1 MRKRILLSVFL
12 VLILSASLVFAGG
25 AKEAPRVIDDAAQ
38 PGEVTFPGVMPI
50 DHSQG
55 WERGTRG
62 GTFVMSSL
70 SDPRTFSTVVA
81 AETSTTDI
89 TSRLYS
95 YAMRRNQHTL
105 EWEPHLAESYT
116 ISDDQKTVTYT
127 LRPNL
132 RWSDGQPLTSS
143 DFVDAVNEIYYNTD
157 VQTNQRSGL
166 FVGGEPSVWE
176 VIDDRRFRITLPSVY
191 AGIHTLSSRTPLP
204 MHIFGPV
211 LEEGG
216 AAAVNSFWGV
226 DTDVT
231 QVVGNGP
238 FKIAE
243 YVPSQ
248 RVRLIPNPHYYERDE
263 WGTQLPYLDELIFQ
277 IIPDQ
282 DAQLQR
288 FLGGGLD
295 FYGLRGEDYAV
306 LVDRKDDIG
315 FEMFSVGPAASSQF
329 ITFNQN
335 PNGIDPPKLTWLS
348 NKTFRQAMAHLVD
361 RQTIID
367 NIAFGFGYPQF
378 SFVPTFSPYYWQ
390 EAPNAAF
397 PYDPGT
403 AAEMLDSIG
412 YIDRNGD
419 GWRQD
424 PDGNKISL
432 VLETNAGNT
441 TRESIAQLFAQE
453 AQAIGVEVINRAID
467 FNVLVG
473 KLTST
478 FDWDMILIGLTGSV
492 DPITGS
498 NVYPSSGNLH
508 MIEPSQESPRR
519 EWEAEV
525 DRLWDYANLTTDE
538 DQRVRG
544 FRGIQEIWIEEV
556 PWVFTFN
563 PAVMH
568 AYKTE
573 WGNIYPHPVDGL
585 SWDGIISRVYRRN

>member
-38 PGEVTFPGVMPI
+38 PGEAEFPGVMSI
-50 DHSQG
+50 DYSDG

-62 GTFVMSSL
+62 GTFVMPSL
-70 SDPRTFSTVVA
+70 SDPRTFNVVVA

-105 EWEPHLAESYT
+105 EWEPHLAESFA

-132 RWSDGQPLTSS
+132 RWSDGQPLTSR
-143 DFVDAVNEIYYNTD
+143 DFVDAVNKIYYDTD

-204 MHIFGPV
+204 MHIFGPL

-216 AAAVNSFWGV
+216 AAAVNSYWGV

-231 QVVGNGP
+231 QVIGNGP

-295 FYGLRGEDYAV
+295 LFGVRGEDYAV

-315 FEMFSVGPAASSQF
+315 FEMYSVGPASSTQF

-367 NIAFGFGYPQF
+367 NIAFGFGYPQY
-378 SFVPTFSPYYWQ
+378 SFIPTFSPYYWDG
-390 EAPNAAF
+390 APAAAF

-403 AAEMLDSIG
+403 AAEMLDSIN
-412 YIDRNGD
+412 YVDRNGD

-424 PDGNKISL
+424 PDGNRISL

-441 TRESIAQLFAQE
+441 VRESIAQLFAQE

-473 KLTST
+473 KLTAT
-478 FDWDMILIGLTGSV
+478 FDWDLILIGLTGSL

-519 EWEAEV
+519 AWEAEV

-563 PAVMH
+563 AAVMS
-568 AYKTE
+568 AYKTQ

-585 SWDGIISRVYRRN
+585 GWDGIIHRIYRRN